1 MINRVSCPLCASQK
15 TEFQDLYTY
24 NSEAFEGMTRQ
35 KCISCDLHFAH
46 PMPSDSI
53 LNEYNDSY
61 HESAHGGLERD
72 LKSQGFFSGIS
83 RTRLN
88 LINKHIS
95 LDSQKEH
102 KLLEIGPGPGA
113 FASIWL
119 EQFPKT
125 KYFAIETDVSCHE
138 VLQNMNITIL
148 EENKIKNHTDSFDI
162 IIISH
167 VLEHVTNPIKFLD
180 PIIANLKSGG
190 FMYIEVPCNDW
201 KHKKILEPHLLF
213 FDKKPMKELLNKL
226 NVNVLKIGYFGT
238 TIRESKSVF
247 HFFFKRV
254 RAFLYHKLN
263 VRYYHPQRNHLKKV
277 LKNQHEVEALLPFD
291 SHIEQRNESLWLRV
305 IFKK

>member
-1 MINRVSCPLCASQK
+1 MNTKISCPICESQK
-15 TEFQDLYTY
+15 IEFQGSYTY
-24 NSEAFEGMTRQ
+24 NNKIFKGMTRQ
-35 KCISCDLHFAH
+35 KCFSCDLHFAY
-46 PMPSDSI
+46 PMPMESS
-53 LNEYNDSY
+53 LNNYNNSY
-61 HESAHGGLERD
+61 HQSAHGGQERNPK
-72 LKSQGFFSGIS
+72 LQGFFSGIS

-88 LINKHIS
+88 LINKSIK
-95 LDSQKEH
+95 LDFK
-102 KLLEIGPGPGA
+102 KNYNVLEIGPGPGA

-180 PIIANLKSGG
+180 PIIANLKNGG

-201 KHKKILEPHLLF
+201 KYKKILEPHLLF

-247 HFFFKRV
+247 QIFFKRV

>member
-1 MINRVSCPLCASQK
+1 MNLNVSCPICKSEK
-15 TEFQDLYTY
+15 IEFQHSYKHD
-24 NSEAFEGMTRQ
+24 SVFFEGMTRQ

-53 LNEYNDSY
+53 LNKYNDSY
-61 HESAHGGLERD
+61 HESAHGGKERN
-72 LKSQGFFSGIS
+72 LKLQGFFSGIS
-83 RTRLN
+83 RTRIK

-119 EQFPKT
+119 EQFPKSE
-125 KYFAIETDVSCHE
+125 YFALETDVSCHE
-138 VLQNMNITIL
+138 VLQNMNITLL
-148 EENKIKNHTDSFDI
+148 EKNEIKNYTDSFDI
-162 IIISH
+162 IIMSH

-201 KHKKILEPHLLF
+201 KHKKTWEPHLLF
-213 FDKKPMKELLNKL
+213 FDKKPMKKLLNEL
-226 NVNVLKIGYFGT
+226 NVSLLKIGYFGT
-238 TIRESKSVF
+238 TIRNSKS
-247 HFFFKRV
+247 FFNNFLKRT

-263 VRYYHPQRNHLKKV
+263 FRYYHPQRKELKKL
-277 LKNQHEVEALLPFD
+277 LKTPYEVEALLPFN
-291 SHIEQRNESLWLRV
+291 SHIEKRNESLWLRV

>member
-1 MINRVSCPLCASQK
+1 MINKVSCPLCASQK

-61 HESAHGGLERD
+61 HESAHGGQERS
-72 LKSQGFFSGIS
+72 LKLQGFFSGIS
-83 RTRLN
+83 RTRIK

-95 LDSQKEH
+95 LDPRKKH

-113 FASIWL
+113 FASIWF

-125 KYFAIETDVSCHE
+125 EYFALETDTSCHE
-138 VLQNMNITIL
+138 VLQEMNITLL
-148 EENKIKNHTDSFDI
+148 EEKEMIDYMASFDI

-167 VLEHVTNPIKFLD
+167 VLEHVINPVKFLES
-180 PIIANLKSGG
+180 IITYLKKGG

-201 KHKKILEPHLLF
+201 KHKKIWEPHLLF
-213 FDKKPMKELLNKL
+213 FDKKPMKKLLNKL
-226 NVNVLKIGYFGT
+226 NVSLLKIGYFGT
-238 TIRESKSVF
+238 TIRDSKSVF
-247 HFFFKRV
+247 QNFLKRT
-254 RAFLYHKLN
+254 RAFVYHKLN
-263 VRYYHPQRNHLKKV
+263 FRYYHLQRKELKKF
-277 LKNQHEVEALLPFD
+277 LKTPYEIEALLPFD
-291 SHIEQRNESLWLRV
+291 SHIEKKNESLWLRV